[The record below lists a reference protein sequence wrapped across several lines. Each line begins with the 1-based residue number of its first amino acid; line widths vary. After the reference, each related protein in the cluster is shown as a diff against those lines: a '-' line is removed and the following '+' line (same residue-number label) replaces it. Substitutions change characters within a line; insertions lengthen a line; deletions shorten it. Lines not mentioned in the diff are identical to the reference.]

1 MDKRD
6 AANAGSDNDAA
17 AKKAKRT
24 LKIDFHTHIL
34 PENIPKFKEEFGYGG
49 FINLKHTDDGKA
61 DMVRDDGHFFR
72 AIEANC
78 WSVDARL
85 KDMDRLGVDVQ
96 VLSTVPVMF
105 SYWAKAEDGLRVSK
119 FL

>member
-1 MDKRD
+1 
-6 AANAGSDNDAA
+6 
-17 AKKAKRT
+17 
-24 LKIDFHTHIL
+24 
-34 PENIPKFKEEFGYGG
+34 
-49 FINLKHTDDGKA
+49 
-61 DMVRDDGHFFR
+61 MVRDDGHFFR

-119 FL
+119 FLNDDLAATCAKHPKRFLGIGTVPMQDPKLAAQELRRCMTELNL